1 MPLIDQTV
9 GIFFERGGFFGLGV
23 LQFIHIYVVS
33 LVLLFGVV
41 FSEDVL
47 LQFVHSV
54 GVLGVLALA
63 CSSVHSYL
71 SRLCMVPG

>member
-9 GIFFERGGFFGLGV
+9 GIFFERGVFFGLGV

-54 GVLGVLALA
+54 GVLGVLA